1 MKNYS
6 KKDWNTDLDMAKKTT
21 TQSKLK
27 AGIFIDNANFFYAQK
42 NAGWKVDIAKFKK
55 LIKKELDVQ
64 FTHYHIAI
72 PARWDKSYAQTQ
84 KYIGILKKQST
95 IYSKP
100 LKYIRAQNTTVKKG
114 DVDLEVALDVVR
126 HIDDL
131 GVFVVISGD
140 SDYVELR
147 KYVLEKKKKIVFVSF
162 RQNMAWEIKR
172 GKYILF
178 DDIRGYVELGTK
190 TPGYYP
196 GRLLLSIL
204 YTKNPKKSTPSDGA
218 R

>member
-1 MKNYS
+1 
-6 KKDWNTDLDMAKKTT
+6 MAKKSIK
-21 TQSKLK
+21 QPKPK

-42 NAGWKVDIAKFKK
+42 NSGWKVDIAKFKN
-55 LIKKELDVQ
+55 LIAHEFDIILL
-64 FTHYHIAI
+64 HHHIAV
-72 PARWDKSYAQTQ
+72 PAKWDKSYKQTE
-84 KYIGILKKQST
+84 KYIQILEKKSE
-95 IYSKP
+95 IFAKP
-100 LKYIRAQNTTVKKG
+100 LKYIRTQNSVIKKG

-131 GVFVVISGD
+131 EVFVVISGD

-147 KYVLEKKKKIVFVSF
+147 KYVLEKGKKIVFVSF

-178 DDIRGYVELGTK
+178 DDIKRYVELGKK

-204 YTKNPKKSTPSDGA
+204 YTKKAKKSSKKHG
-218 R
+218 